1 MPAFALADSATADH
15 SVYTPIS
22 LLLTQTLPAADHK
35 GMIGEGEYISRNSLG
50 LGTAMPRLTDDELA
64 NALTLD
70 RMASYAKGGA
80 QA

>member
-1 MPAFALADSATADH
+1 
-15 SVYTPIS
+15 
-22 LLLTQTLPAADHK
+22 
-35 GMIGEGEYISRNSLG
+35 MIGEGEYISRNSLG

-80 QA
+80 HPVLADRRPSDINNRPQPRLFPLISSAAVSSHLRRA

>member
-1 MPAFALADSATADH
+1 
-15 SVYTPIS
+15 
-22 LLLTQTLPAADHK
+22 
-35 GMIGEGEYISRNSLG
+35 MIGEGEYISRNSLG

-80 QA
+80 HPVLAERRP

>member
-1 MPAFALADSATADH
+1 
-15 SVYTPIS
+15 
-22 LLLTQTLPAADHK
+22 
-35 GMIGEGEYISRNSLG
+35 MIGEGEYISRNSLG

-80 QA
+80 QAQEPPFPPI